1 MLAVVLV
8 VLFVRPCLSRRGSA
22 CLSIRGGGTTD
33 LSTWRR
39 PVDLNKQ
46 RRAPPVERVIRLDE
60 FLDRNSRVAFV
71 RRVYG
76 LLSGSLGVSVV
87 ACLLCASNPRAT
99 ILFASSPVGR
109 ALLGAAMAAGL
120 GVPLALSFPKLR
132 HNPGVS
138 LPLFGIF
145 TLAESFL
152 LGVASSAFDFDT
164 VFLALTQ
171 TTAAVLALT
180 LYAFQPN
187 PRYDLTGLGSSF
199 FVALIVL
206 LATGLLAGFYD
217 VPGIKLAYSAF
228 GAILF
233 SLFIVRDTELVV
245 GGEKK
250 NMQFDTRDYVMAA
263 VTLYLDIA
271 NLFLFLLR
279 IASNSSSDS
288 HAHRD

>member
-1 MLAVVLV
+1 MS
-8 VLFVRPCLSRRGSA
+8 FS
-22 CLSIRGGGTTD
+22 
-33 LSTWRR
+33 
-39 PVDLNKQ
+39 KQ
-46 RRAPPVERVIRLDE
+46 RIEEPVERVIRLDE
-60 FLDRNSRVAFV
+60 FLDRSSRVSFV

-99 ILFASSPVGR
+99 LQFVATPGGQ
-109 ALLGAAMAAGL
+109 ALLGAAAAVVV
-120 GVPLALSFPKLR
+120 GVPLALAFPKLR
-132 HNPGVS
+132 HTPRTS
-138 LPLFGIF
+138 LPLFGLF

-152 LGVASSAFDFDT
+152 LGVTSSAFDFDT

-187 PRYDLTGLGSSF
+187 PRYDLTGLGSSSL
-199 FVALIVL
+199 VALVVL
-206 LATGLLAGFYD
+206 SATGIIAAFFD
-217 VPGIKLAYSAF
+217 IPGIKLLYSSL

-263 VTLYLDIA
+263 VTLYVDIV
-271 NLFLFLLR
+271 NLFVFLLR
-279 IASNSSSDS
+279 IASASSSDS
-288 HAHRD
+288 HSHGD